1 MADTNY
7 LSRIIKHPQFI
18 LNENFILHPIS
29 SFSTSRKIIKN
40 NLPLIDCVKK
50 LTDDT
55 TENIK
60 KYYED
65 IANNSELEKY
75 LQTQFD
81 EYNSYINSKDF
92 KISKFF
98 KENPAGRLNRPS
110 QGHAG
115 FFLYI
120 LVRSLKPEFFLETGV
135 SAGESST
142 YILQAMHDNN
152 FGKLFSIDFPS
163 AIVEKGLTTIMPEG
177 KTSGWAIPENLKDR
191 WELSLGKSEE
201 LLPKILERQK
211 KIDVFMHDSLH
222 TYDHMMFEYTTSWD
236 FIKKNGLLLSDDIV
250 VMNGKGHSPFVDFAE
265 SKQKEIVVYNVL
277 GGLRK

>member
-1 MADTNY
+1 
-7 LSRIIKHPQFI
+7 
-18 LNENFILHPIS
+18 
-29 SFSTSRKIIKN
+29 
-40 NLPLIDCVKK
+40 
-50 LTDDT
+50 
-55 TENIK
+55 
-60 KYYED
+60 
-65 IANNSELEKY
+65 
-75 LQTQFD
+75 
-81 EYNSYINSKDF
+81 
-92 KISKFF
+92 
-98 KENPAGRLNRPS
+98 
-110 QGHAG
+110 
-115 FFLYI
+115 
-120 LVRSLKPEFFLETGV
+120 
-135 SAGESST
+135 
-142 YILQAMHDNN
+142 MHDNN

-250 VMNGKGHSPFVDFAE
+250 VMNGKGHSPFIDFAE
-265 SKQKEIVVYNVL
+265 IHQKEIVVYNVL

>member
-7 LSRIIKHPQFI
+7 LSRVIKHPQFV

-29 SFSTSRKIIKN
+29 ALSTSRKIIKN
-40 NLPLIDCVKK
+40 NLPLADCIKK
-50 LTDDT
+50 LTGDT

-60 KYYED
+60 RYYED

>member
-7 LSRIIKHPQFI
+7 LSRVIKHPQFV

-29 SFSTSRKIIKN
+29 ALSTSRKIIKN
-40 NLPLIDCVKK
+40 NLSLVDCIKK
-50 LTDDT
+50 LTGDT

-60 KYYED
+60 RYYED

>member
-7 LSRIIKHPQFI
+7 LSRVIKHPQFV

-29 SFSTSRKIIKN
+29 ALSTSRKIIKN
-40 NLPLIDCVKK
+40 NLPLTDCIKK
-50 LTDDT
+50 LTGDT

-60 KYYED
+60 RYYED

-211 KIDVFMHDSLH
+211 KIDVFMHDSVH

>member
-7 LSRIIKHPQFI
+7 LSRVLKHPQFV

-29 SFSTSRKIIKN
+29 ALSTSRKIIKN
-40 NLPLIDCVKK
+40 NLPLVDCIKK
-50 LTDDT
+50 LTGDT

-60 KYYED
+60 RYYED

-115 FFLYI
+115 FASYI

-152 FGKLFSIDFPS
+152 CGKLFSIDFPS

-201 LLPKILERQK
+201 LLPKILKRQK
-211 KIDVFMHDSLH
+211 K
-222 TYDHMMFEYTTSWD
+222 
-236 FIKKNGLLLSDDIV
+236 
-250 VMNGKGHSPFVDFAE
+250 
-265 SKQKEIVVYNVL
+265 
-277 GGLRK
+277 

>member
-1 MADTNY
+1 MKNRRSFITGLKSTVLQSIEIRFLKKY
-7 LSRIIKHPQFI
+7 KPWGVILFSRNIKSIEQ
-18 LNENFILHPIS
+18 
-29 SFSTSRKIIKN
+29 T
-40 NLPLIDCVKK
+40 KK

-65 IANNSELEKY
+65 IANNSELEKH
-75 LQTQFD
+75 LQDQFD